1 MVGEVTFAVIGLL
14 FLIADVRTFS
24 STFQQTFFGQSNTTL
39 AVMATA
45 VFATSF
51 LAPLVGWRLGP
62 KRSVGMGAAMLGIG
76 TLVATALRN
85 DIADLALSIT
95 ALAGGMWWLGLLHAS
110 RPADRPSP
118 LAVALPIAFAAD
130 LVLRAAFRT
139 VPVVDLNPTL
149 AAPLILVAALVFLAA
164 GVAAMS
170 GARTWTRPDARGALA
185 LIGLPALFLVS
196 ETGATNGA
204 QIALAS
210 GLGLGPEPARSTQL
224 GLVLVGLGLAA
235 GSLALSR
242 RYPRGVAAAIAC
254 AVGAALLWYVH
265 APVISLVGGLVLAAG
280 LFIAAATIPG
290 APLKVAGS
298 PAVVTLALALG
309 WLVFVGTAFGFYALW
324 AYLPAVYAATAVVAI
339 AALLVSGG
347 ALPAWRALPIALVPI
362 VVAVPFV
369 ALWLTP
375 QSPPSREPSN
385 TFRLMTY
392 NIHQGFSAGNVP
404 SLDMIVEVV
413 SREAPDVLVLQEVV
427 RGWMIDEQHDA
438 LGVLAE
444 RLDMPYV
451 FAPNIGDLYGN
462 AILSRFPM
470 TDVKRVHF
478 AVQPSARH
486 QPRGAV
492 GVRIGD
498 VLVVTTHLDDVQDAE
513 SGAIR
518 QEQVRTIFREWDGE
532 QLAVIAGDMNA
543 EPGSL
548 EMGLFSEGGYSDLAE
563 PAGATTTMD
572 DPPKRIDYIWGIGVI
587 GSNPH
592 TVMALGASDH
602 RAVVV
607 NVTKQARP

>member
-14 FLIADVRTFS
+14 FLIADIRTFS

-39 AVMATA
+39 AIIATA

-51 LAPLVGWRLGP
+51 LSPIVGWRLGP
-62 KRSVGMGAAMLGIG
+62 KRGVGLSAAMLGIA
-76 TLVATALRN
+76 TLIATVSRN
-85 DIADLALSIT
+85 NIADLALSIVGV
-95 ALAGGMWWLGLLHAS
+95 AGGLWWLALLHAS
-110 RPADRPSP
+110 RPPDRPSP

-139 VPVVDLNPTL
+139 VPLVDLNLAL
-149 AAPLILVAALVFLAA
+149 AAPLVLVAALVFLAA
-164 GVAAMS
+164 GVAAM
-170 GARTWTRPDARGALA
+170 GGAARTWTRPDARGALA
-185 LIGLPALFLVS
+185 LIALPALFLVA

-204 QIALAS
+204 QVALAG
-210 GLGLGPEPARSTQL
+210 GLGLGPEPPRATQL
-224 GLVLVGLGLAA
+224 GMVLVGLGLAA

-242 RYPRGVAAAIAC
+242 RHPRGVTAAIAC
-254 AVGAALLWYVH
+254 AVGAALVWYVH
-265 APVISLVGGLVLAAG
+265 APVVSLVGGLVLAAG

-290 APLKVAGS
+290 APLKVTGS

-309 WLVFVGTAFGFYALW
+309 WLVFVGTAFGFYAFW

-362 VVAVPFV
+362 VVGVPLV
-369 ALWLTP
+369 ALLLTP
-375 QSPPSREPSN
+375 QSPAIDDPRN
-385 TFRLMTY
+385 TFRVMTY
-392 NIHQGFSAGNVP
+392 NIHQGFNAGQVP
-404 SLDMIVEVV
+404 SLEMLVDIV
-413 SREAPDVLVLQEVV
+413 SRESPDVLVLQEVV
-427 RGWMIDEQHDA
+427 RGWMVDEQHDA
-438 LGVLAE
+438 LSVLSE
-444 RLDMPYV
+444 RLGMPYV
-451 FAPNIGDLYGN
+451 FGPNIGDLYGN
-462 AILSRFPM
+462 AILSRLPM

-478 AVQPSARH
+478 AVQQSLKH
-486 QPRGAV
+486 QPRGAI

-498 VLVVTTHLDDVQDAE
+498 VLIVTTHLDEVAD
-513 SGAIR
+513 SSAIR
-518 QEQVRTIFREWDGE
+518 QEQVRTILREWDGE
-532 QLAVIAGDMNA
+532 KVAIVAGDMNA
-543 EPGSL
+543 EPGDL
-548 EMGLFSEGGYSDLAE
+548 EMAFFSEAGYGDLAE

-607 NVTKQARP
+607 NVTKQSRP

>member
-62 KRSVGMGAAMLGIG
+62 KRSIGMSAAMLGIA
-76 TLVATALRN
+76 TLVATVLRSG
-85 DIADLALSIT
+85 IADLALSIT

-265 APVISLVGGLVLAAG
+265 APVVSLVGGLVLAAG
-280 LFIAAATIPG
+280 LFVAAATIPG

-324 AYLPAVYAATAVVAI
+324 AYLPAVYAATAVVAV

-369 ALWLTP
+369 AFWLTP

-392 NIHQGFSAGNVP
+392 NIHQGFSAENVP

-438 LGVLAE
+438 LSVLAE

-548 EMGLFSEGGYSDLAE
+548 EMGLFSEAGYSDLAE
-563 PAGATTTMD
+563 SLGPTTTMD

-587 GSNPH
+587 GSSQH
-592 TVMALGASDH
+592 KVRALGASDH
-602 RAVVV
+602 EALVI
-607 NVTKQARP
+607 NVMRSSR

>member
-24 STFQQTFFGQSNTTL
+24 SVFQQTFFGQSNTTL

-45 VFATSF
+45 VFATSL
-51 LAPLVGWRLGP
+51 LAPIVGWRLGP
-62 KRSVGMGAAMLGIG
+62 KGSVGMSAAMLGIA
-76 TLVATALRN
+76 TVVATVLRN
-85 DIADLALSIT
+85 NIADLALSVT
-95 ALAGGMWWLGLLHAS
+95 AIAGGLWWLGLLHAS

-118 LAVALPIAFAAD
+118 FAVALPIAFSAD

-139 VPVVDLNPTL
+139 IPLVDLAPAL
-149 AAPLILVAALVFLAA
+149 AGPLILVAALVFLAA

-185 LIGLPALFLVS
+185 LVGLPALFLVA

-204 QIALAS
+204 QVALAS
-210 GLGLGPEPARSTQL
+210 GLGLGPEPVRSTQL
-224 GLVLVGLGLAA
+224 GMVLVGLGLAA

-242 RYPRGVAAAIAC
+242 RYPRGVAAAIAL

-265 APVISLVGGLVLAAG
+265 APVVSLVGGLVLAAG

-298 PAVVTLALALG
+298 PVVVTLALALG

-324 AYLPAVYAATAVVAI
+324 AYMPAVYAATAIVAV

-347 ALPAWRALPIALVPI
+347 GLPAWRALPIALVPI
-362 VVAVPFV
+362 VLAVPFL

-375 QSPPSREPSN
+375 QSPQIKDASG

-404 SLDMIVEVV
+404 SLDMLVEVI
-413 SREAPDVLVLQEVV
+413 SRESPDVLVLQEVV
-427 RGWMIDEQHDA
+427 RGWMIDDQHDA

-462 AILSRFPM
+462 AILSKMPM

-478 AVQPSARH
+478 AVQPSAKH

-492 GVRIGD
+492 GVRVGD
-498 VLVVTTHLDDVQDAE
+498 VLVVTTHLDDVQDDE
-513 SGAIR
+513 SSAIR
-518 QEQVRTIFREWDGE
+518 QEQVRAIFREWDGE
-532 QLAVIAGDMNA
+532 QVAIIAGDLNA
-543 EPGSL
+543 DPSAL
-548 EMGLFSEGGYSDLAE
+548 EIGLFSAAGYSDLAE
-563 PAGATTTMD
+563 SLGPTTTMD
-572 DPPKRIDYIWGIGVI
+572 DPPKRIDYIWGIGVTA
-587 GSNPH
+587 SSPH
-592 TVMALGASDH
+592 KVRALGASDH
-602 RAVVV
+602 EALVL
-607 NVTKQARP
+607 NVMTSGR